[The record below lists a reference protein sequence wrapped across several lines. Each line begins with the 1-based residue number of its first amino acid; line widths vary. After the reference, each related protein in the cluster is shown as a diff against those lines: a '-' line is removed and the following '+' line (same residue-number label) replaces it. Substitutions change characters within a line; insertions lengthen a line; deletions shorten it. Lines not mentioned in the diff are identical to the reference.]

1 MASAEIYNK
10 ALDLLSRR
18 EHSRKELY
26 LKLTKRF
33 ESKED
38 INFNLDRLEEKN
50 LLSDSRFAEEY
61 VQARRKKG
69 FGPIKISAEL
79 EKRGVNESLISN
91 EIDKFDDWE
100 ELAELSFKK
109 RFDSFVPLFT
119 PITKRPLASGSRVPK
134 CPAFFI
140 PKFFLTI

>member
-18 EHSRKELY
+18 EHSRKELF
-26 LKLTKRF
+26 LKLINRF
-33 ESKED
+33 ESQEE
-38 INFNLDRLEEKN
+38 INLTLDKLEGKK

-79 EKRGVNESLISN
+79 EKRGVYETLISR

-100 ELAELSFKK
+100 KIAELSFKK
-109 RFDSFVPLFT
+109 KFPDGVSKDFRKLQKQKIFLSNKGFT
-119 PITKRPLASGSRVPK
+119 FYQIESVLD
-134 CPAFFI
+134 
-140 PKFFLTI
+140 

>member
-10 ALDLLSRR
+10 ALDLLSRI

-26 LKLTKRF
+26 LKLINRF
-33 ESKED
+33 ESQEE
-38 INFNLDRLEEKN
+38 INLTLDKLEGKK

-79 EKRGVNESLISN
+79 EKRGVYETLISK

-100 ELAELSFKK
+100 KIAELSFKK
-109 RFDSFVPLFT
+109 
-119 PITKRPLASGSRVPK
+119 K
-134 CPAFFI
+134 CPDGVSKDFR
-140 PKFFLTI
+140 KLHKQKNFLSNKGFTFYQIESVLD

>member
-18 EHSRKELY
+18 EHSRKELF
-26 LKLTKRF
+26 LKLINRF
-33 ESKED
+33 ESQEE
-38 INFNLDRLEEKN
+38 INLTLDKLEGKN

-79 EKRGVNESLISN
+79 EKRGVNELLISE

-100 ELAELSFKK
+100 KIAELSFKK
-109 RFDSFVPLFT
+109 KFPDGVSKDFRKLQKQKNFLSNKGFT
-119 PITKRPLASGSRVPK
+119 FYQIESVLD
-134 CPAFFI
+134 
-140 PKFFLTI
+140 

>member
-18 EHSRKELY
+18 EHSRKELF
-26 LKLTKRF
+26 LKLINRF
-33 ESKED
+33 ESQEE
-38 INFNLDRLEEKN
+38 INLTLDKLEGKN

-91 EIDKFDDWE
+91 EIDMFDDWE
-100 ELAELSFKK
+100 DLAELSFKK
-109 RFDSFVPLFT
+109 RFRDGVSKDF
-119 PITKRPLASGSRVPK
+119 
-134 CPAFFI
+134 
-140 PKFFLTI
+140 

>member
-26 LKLTKRF
+26 LKLISRF

-38 INFNLDRLEEKN
+38 INLILNKLEKN
-50 LLSDSRFAEEY
+50 KLLSDSRFTEEY
-61 VQARRKKG
+61 VQARRRKG

-79 EKRGVNESLISN
+79 EKRGISDSLISAQIN
-91 EIDKFDDWE
+91 IYEDWDD
-100 ELAELSFKK
+100 LAQSTFQKRFPEGISKDFKK
-109 RFDSFVPLFT
+109 LQKQKNFLSNKGFT
-119 PITKRPLASGSRVPK
+119 FYQIESVLD
-134 CPAFFI
+134 
-140 PKFFLTI
+140 

>member
-18 EHSRKELY
+18 EHSRTELY

-38 INFNLDRLEEKN
+38 INLNLNRLEKKN

-61 VQARRKKG
+61 VQARRRKG
-69 FGPIKISAEL
+69 FGPNKISAEL
-79 EKRGVNESLISN
+79 DKRGVKESLISN
-91 EIDKFDDWE
+91 EIEKFDDWE
-100 ELAELSFKK
+100 DLAELSFKK
-109 RFDSFVPLFT
+109 RFPGWD
-119 PITKRPLASGSRVPK
+119 K
-134 CPAFFI
+134 
-140 PKFFLTI
+140 